1 MDDTAKD
8 VMILVVLGEE
18 GGGLTAG
25 QIAARTVMYQATV
38 PVRDVSTR
46 LMHLKARKPSY
57 VTQDLRKPQV
67 WHITPEGI
75 KWAAQNRRR

>member
-18 GGGLTAG
+18 GGGLTVS
-25 QIAARTVMYQATV
+25 QIAARTVMYQAPV
-38 PVRDVSTR
+38 PVRD
-46 LMHLKARKPSY
+46 

-75 KWAAQNRRR
+75 KWAARNRRR